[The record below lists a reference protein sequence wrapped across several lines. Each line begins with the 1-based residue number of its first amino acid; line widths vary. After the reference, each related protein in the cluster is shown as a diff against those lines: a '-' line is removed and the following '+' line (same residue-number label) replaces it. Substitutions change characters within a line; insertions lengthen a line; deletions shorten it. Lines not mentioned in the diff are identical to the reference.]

1 MEILS
6 LGEKIKYKRK
16 ELDMTLK
23 DLAGDKVTPGQISLV
38 ESGKSKPSMD
48 LLEYIAEKLNVSI
61 DYILETENH
70 QAERLCKYYL
80 KISEASILM
89 GNYEQAAEA
98 INMNMAY
105 ATKYNIESLIGLG
118 ILYRGKI
125 DYFEGNYKDAHS
137 SFITANEIFLRNSE
151 NDHIIETYLF
161 LGMTTYELSC
171 YEVSLNFFK
180 QAEKIIN
187 ENNIIN
193 DDMLAKI
200 YFNISKCC
208 LKLKNYNGTIDY
220 ALLAMNKYKKKS
232 DKFQYGQS
240 LLMLSLSY
248 HSLDRFSEATKFAD
262 EAIQIFKELD
272 DKKFVAKMETNMGV
286 ILSQVGNIEESFV
299 HLNNS
304 YDIKLGIDDD
314 TLPYTMLKMA
324 DNYMKTND
332 IDKAIEIV
340 NDVIENSIYKTNC
353 SYVPMSYYYL
363 YKLYI
368 LKKDSKKA
376 ELYMLAGIKYLESSD
391 MKKELAFMYI
401 TISDFYEKQNN
412 FKKAIDYKDK
422 GIGLYKNLNDFFE
435 IELVE

>member
-48 LLEYIAEKLNVSI
+48 LLEYIAERLNVSI
-61 DYILETENH
+61 DYILETEHH
-70 QAERLCKYYL
+70 QAERLCEYYL

-98 INMNMAY
+98 INMGMAY
-105 ATKYNIESLIGLG
+105 ADKYNIENLIGLG

-137 SFITANEIFLRNSE
+137 SFITANEVFLRNRE
-151 NDHIIETYLF
+151 NEYIIETYLF
-161 LGMTTYELSC
+161 LGMTTYELLC
-171 YEVSLNFFK
+171 YEASLNFYK

-187 ENNIIN
+187 ENSIVN
-193 DDMLAKI
+193 DDILAKI
-200 YFNISKCC
+200 YFNISQCYF
-208 LKLKNYNGTIDY
+208 KLENYTGTIDY
-220 ALLAMNKYKKKS
+220 ALLAMNKYDKKS

-248 HSLDRFSEATKFAD
+248 NSLDRFDEATQFAD
-262 EAIQIFKELD
+262 KAIQIFKELD
-272 DKKFVAKMETNMGV
+272 DKKFVAKMETNMG
-286 ILSQVGNIEESFV
+286 ILLSQVGNIEESFV

-304 YDIKLGIDDD
+304 YDIKLDIDDD
-314 TLPYTMLKMA
+314 TLPFTMLKMA

-332 IDKAIEIV
+332 IDRAIEIV
-340 NDVIENSIYKTNC
+340 NDVIEKSIYKTNC
-353 SYVPMSYYYL
+353 SYIPTAYYYL

-368 LKKDSKKA
+368 LKKDIKKA
-376 ELYMLAGIKYLESSD
+376 ELYMLEGIKYLESCD

-401 TISDFYEKQNN
+401 TISNFYEEQNN
-412 FKKAIDYKDK
+412 FKKAIDYKNK
-422 GIGLYKNLNDFFE
+422 GIHLYKNSNDFFK